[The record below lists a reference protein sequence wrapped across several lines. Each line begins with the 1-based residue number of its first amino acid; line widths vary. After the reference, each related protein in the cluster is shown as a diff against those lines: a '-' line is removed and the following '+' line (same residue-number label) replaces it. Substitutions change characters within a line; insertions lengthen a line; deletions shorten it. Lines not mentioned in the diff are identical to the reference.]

1 MCPPGRELFWIYSL
15 ISVVSQKTHFYIFS
29 FFFCLSF
36 KIDLIPPGYWLQ
48 PPIRTEYK
56 LNQSSA
62 TTAASDKSLSNTLMP
77 SNCLRSPLPVC
88 FSTWTPSQPHPSQ
101 RCPSAPSP
109 LPVSITAGFLSHMS
123 CFITGRPRVAS
134 VLLNRVKSSAAQVR
148 GARWNTRR
156 LFPCFGF
163 LIFPPGFW
171 LVLRLLLWNLPG
183 GVFLR
188 PGWSR
193 AITGM
198 PKKNQICASVS
209 DHISSTPTLDL
220 QIH

>member
-1 MCPPGRELFWIYSL
+1 
-15 ISVVSQKTHFYIFS
+15 
-29 FFFCLSF
+29 
-36 KIDLIPPGYWLQ
+36 
-48 PPIRTEYK
+48 
-56 LNQSSA
+56 
-62 TTAASDKSLSNTLMP
+62 MP

-88 FSTWTPSQPHPSQ
+88 FSPWTPSQPHPSQ

-134 VLLNRVKSSAAQVR
+134 VLLNRVKSSAAQVC

-156 LFPCFGF
+156 LFPSLCVFNVPARILTGS
-163 LIFPPGFW
+163 PAA
-171 LVLRLLLWNLPG
+171 VARCRLLLC
-183 GVFLR
+183 FLR

-198 PKKNQICASVS
+198 PKKTPNLCISTRVS
-209 DHISSTPTLDL
+209 DHISSTPTLEL

>member
-1 MCPPGRELFWIYSL
+1 
-15 ISVVSQKTHFYIFS
+15 
-29 FFFCLSF
+29 
-36 KIDLIPPGYWLQ
+36 
-48 PPIRTEYK
+48 
-56 LNQSSA
+56 
-62 TTAASDKSLSNTLMP
+62 MP

-156 LFPCFGF
+156 H
-163 LIFPPGFW
+163 
-171 LVLRLLLWNLPG
+171 LLWIFNLPARILTG
-183 GVFLR
+183 SPAPVVKFAGWCFFYALDGAVQSLGCQKKPKSVHQSPTTYR
-188 PGWSR
+188 PRRHSIYR
-193 AITGM
+193 FTKA
-198 PKKNQICASVS
+198 
-209 DHISSTPTLDL
+209 
-220 QIH
+220 